1 MWVRIPPHWPAL
13 KRKGVIK
20 VPRKRIVSR
29 TIKTTQGEALAVDK
43 ETREL
48 ESVPFV
54 LSGHYENPDKMIEA
68 LNQRNDGYVYT
79 IIQAY
84 HFESEKYVM
93 PEDDFIAHSEIE
105 RE

>member
-1 MWVRIPPHWPAL
+1 M
-13 KRKGVIK
+13 
-20 VPRKRIVSR
+20 PRKRIVSR
-29 TIKTTQGEALAVDK
+29 TIKTTQGEALAVNK
-43 ETREL
+43 ETRDL
-48 ESVPFV
+48 ETVPFV
-54 LSGHYENPDKMIEA
+54 LTGHHENLGKMIEA

-93 PEDDFIAHSEIE
+93 PEAEFIANSEIE

>member
-1 MWVRIPPHWPAL
+1 M
-13 KRKGVIK
+13 
-20 VPRKRIVSR
+20 PRKRIVSR
-29 TIKTTQGEALAVDK
+29 TIKTTQGEALAVKK

-54 LSGHYENPDKMIEA
+54 LSGHLENPDKMIEA
-68 LNQRNDGYVYT
+68 LNQLNDGYVYT

-93 PEDDFIAHSEIE
+93 PEDEFIANSDIE

>member
-1 MWVRIPPHWPAL
+1 M
-13 KRKGVIK
+13 
-20 VPRKRIVSR
+20 PRKRIVSR
-29 TIKTTQGEALAVDK
+29 TIKTTQGEALAVNK

-48 ESVPFV
+48 ENVSFV
-54 LSGHYENPDKMIEA
+54 LSGHHENPGKMVET

-93 PEDDFIAHSEIE
+93 PEDEFIAHSEIE

>member
-1 MWVRIPPHWPAL
+1 M
-13 KRKGVIK
+13 
-20 VPRKRIVSR
+20 PRKRVVSR
-29 TIKTTQGEALAVDK
+29 TIKTTQGEALGVNK

-48 ESVPFV
+48 ENVSFV
-54 LSGHYENPDKMIEA
+54 LSGHHENPDKMIEA

-79 IIQAY
+79 IIQGY

-93 PEDDFIAHSEIE
+93 PEDEFIANSEIK

>member
-1 MWVRIPPHWPAL
+1 
-13 KRKGVIK
+13 

-29 TIKTTQGEALAVDK
+29 TIKTTQGEALAVNK

-48 ESVPFV
+48 ENVSFV
-54 LSGHYENPDKMIEA
+54 LSGHHENPDKMIEA
-68 LNQRNDGYVYT
+68 LNQRNDGYVYI

-93 PEDDFIAHSEIE
+93 PEDEFIANSEIE

>member
-1 MWVRIPPHWPAL
+1 M
-13 KRKGVIK
+13 
-20 VPRKRIVSR
+20 PRKKVVSR
-29 TIKTTQGEALAVDK
+29 TIKTTQGEALAVNK

-48 ESVPFV
+48 ENVSFV
-54 LSGHYENPDKMIEA
+54 LSGHHENPGKMVEA

-93 PEDDFIAHSEIE
+93 PEDEFIAHSEIE

>member
-1 MWVRIPPHWPAL
+1 M
-13 KRKGVIK
+13 
-20 VPRKRIVSR
+20 PRKRIVSR
-29 TIKTTQGEALAVDK
+29 TIKTTQGEAFAVNK

-48 ESVPFV
+48 ENVPFV
-54 LSGHYENPDKMIEA
+54 LSGHHENHDKMIEA

-93 PEDDFIAHSEIE
+93 PEDEFIAHSEIE

>member
-1 MWVRIPPHWPAL
+1 M
-13 KRKGVIK
+13 
-20 VPRKRIVSR
+20 PRKRIVSR
-29 TIKTTQGEALAVDK
+29 TIKITQGEALAVNN

-48 ESVPFV
+48 ENVSFV
-54 LSGHYENPDKMIEA
+54 LSGHYENPGKMVET

-79 IIQAY
+79 IILAY

-93 PEDDFIAHSEIE
+93 PEDEFIAHSEIE

>member
-1 MWVRIPPHWPAL
+1 M
-13 KRKGVIK
+13 
-20 VPRKRIVSR
+20 PRKRIVSR
-29 TIKTTQGEALAVDK
+29 TIKTTQGEVLGVNK

-48 ESVPFV
+48 ENVSFV
-54 LSGHYENPDKMIEA
+54 LSGHYENPDKMIET
-68 LNQRNDGYVYT
+68 LNQRNDDYVYT

-93 PEDDFIAHSEIE
+93 PEDEFIANSEIE

>member
-1 MWVRIPPHWPAL
+1 M
-13 KRKGVIK
+13 
-20 VPRKRIVSR
+20 PRKRIVSR
-29 TIKTTQGEALAVDK
+29 TIKTTQGEALAVNK

-48 ESVPFV
+48 ENVSFV
-54 LSGHYENPDKMIEA
+54 LSGHYENPDKMIA
-68 LNQRNDGYVYT
+68 TLNQRNDGHVYT

-93 PEDDFIAHSEIE
+93 PEDEFIANSEIE